1 MPLPV
6 PTLDH
11 VVINVRDRMDEAAG
25 VFARLGFSLTP
36 RGYHSLGSMNH
47 LAMFGTEYLELIGAR
62 AGDEQRRDI
71 LGWAIGLNGLV
82 FGTDDSAA
90 TYAALH
96 AAGVPIREPSEFTRP
111 VALAGGSRDAVFR
124 TVRLPHEAV
133 RAGRLYFCHHLT
145 RDLVWRDEWRTHANG
160 AVGVIRALV
169 AADDPDELGAL
180 FRKMFG
186 AGSVRAI
193 EGGLRLIVGLS
204 SFDVVAPAVLGG
216 MYGDALPAGAGR
228 PAWMAGLEM
237 RTRDRHA
244 AAAALRA
251 GGIAG
256 VRDLGASVVV
266 PASAAFDTM
275 LIFTE

>member
-1 MPLPV
+1 MALPV

-11 VVINVRDRMDEAAG
+11 VVINVRDRMDEAAALFG
-25 VFARLGFSLTP
+25 RLGFSLTP

-71 LGWAIGLNGLV
+71 LGWPIGLNGLV

-96 AAGVPIREPSEFTRP
+96 EAGVPIREPSEFTRP

-133 RAGRLYFCHHLT
+133 RAGRLYFCHHFT

-160 AVGVIRALV
+160 VVGVIRAII

-186 AGSVRAI
+186 AASVRAI
-193 EGGLRLIVGLS
+193 DGGVRLIVGLS
-204 SFDVVAPAVLGG
+204 SFDVLTPGVLGG
-216 MYGDALPAGAGR
+216 IFGDAPPAGAGR
-228 PAWMAGLEM
+228 QAWMAGLEL
-237 RTRDRHA
+237 RTRDRDA
-244 AAAALRA
+244 VATALRA
-251 GGIAG
+251 GAIDG
-256 VRDLGASVVV
+256 VRAFGASVLV